1 MSQLQTLLQEYK
13 QGLTHV
19 LVGKCCFHL
28 LRAEYMELYYYATEF
43 QSIAT
48 TQSDA
53 MQFQANRLLSKKFV
67 LGNWDISNRQVK
79 AFLSQVSANVL
90 LGNLQFMK
98 KLAGNELDMNEYSL
112 LRGLFS
118 EHITR
123 CDFQFA
129 LDLANRLLKI
139 ACQVQC
145 REMIID
151 VLGDFGHLYLIL
163 GKYQLSYDIMQ
174 KMLHLEIND
183 LYTKAILFCNFSVV
197 ELLLELKIDS
207 LQHAWDAFDLALE
220 TEDPG
225 CIACGYGNIGLA
237 LEYMGMY
244 DEAIEPYE
252 QCLQIGVDAGD
263 YRVINNGLCNLG
275 RAYLG
280 LGDIEK
286 AKEYF
291 TKAVNTPRPPEAYWC
306 DTAEFRFSG
315 DYLLAKLAVNERSWK
330 EAKKHLIEVIKRC
343 ETLRKSIQDSPIKIT
358 FNDTQRKPVQYLQH
372 VLLEEG
378 KEMEALVV
386 AEKGRGRDFFDKT
399 EGEFSTQLNSVKVLL
414 EMIKSQGVAVLFI
427 SALEEVGSLCLWFI
441 SSEAKLL
448 KQRSIPIIKCNE
460 IFTSL
465 PGVLYRTQGRH
476 EIEFKGTMNK
486 EYSIINEA
494 IELVNHIDSTQNN
507 DNNSEKKQNKNDLE
521 KAPSIDDNSK
531 KPENN
536 DDDLKKPENNDENSE
551 KRQNKYDN
559 SENSQKSNRSLSLVN
574 ETVKKTKEQETSCST
589 NESRQ
594 PGSALKQQLSSERNH
609 SLSELIDQLSE
620 LILIPV
626 REELESLI
634 DKRSNDEAA
643 RLLVIPQGTTFN
655 IPFSALKLNA
665 KRLCDQLTIIE
676 AFSLHSFVHSITES
690 KENVK
695 QRDLGTA
702 LIVGNPTNDLPRAGE
717 EAIRIAELF
726 GVTPLLGKQATKK
739 TVMEKL
745 PNARLIHFAC
755 HGESEGK
762 ALVLAKR
769 NPTR

>member
-1 MSQLQTLLQEYK
+1 
-13 QGLTHV
+13 
-19 LVGKCCFHL
+19 
-28 LRAEYMELYYYATEF
+28 MELYYYATEI

-48 TQSDA
+48 TLSDTI
-53 MQFQANRLLSKKFV
+53 QFQAKSLLSKKFV
-67 LGNWDISNRQVK
+67 LGNWDISNGQVK
-79 AFLSQVSANVL
+79 VLLSQISASCL
-90 LGNLQFMK
+90 QGNLQFMK
-98 KLAGNELDMNEYSL
+98 NLAGNELDEHEYSL
-112 LRGLFS
+112 LRGLYS
-118 EHITR
+118 KHITR
-123 CDFQFA
+123 CDFQFT

-139 ACQVQC
+139 ACKVQN
-145 REMIID
+145 RKLIID
-151 VLGDFGHLYLIL
+151 MLAEFGHLYLLL

-174 KMLHLEIND
+174 KMLHWEIND
-183 LYTKAILFCNFSVV
+183 LSTKAILFCNFSVV

-225 CIACGYGNIGLA
+225 YIACGYGNIGLA

-244 DEAIEPYE
+244 DEAIEPYKK
-252 QCLQIGVDAGD
+252 CLKIGVDAGD

-306 DTAEFRFSG
+306 DTEEFRFSG
-315 DYLLAKLAVNERSWK
+315 DYLLAKLAVKERNWE

-378 KEMEALVV
+378 KEMEALAV

-399 EGEFSTQLNSVKVLL
+399 EGEYCTQLDSVEVLL
-414 EMIKSQGVAVLFI
+414 EMIKSQGIAVLFI
-427 SALEEVGSLCLWFI
+427 SALEEVGNLCLWFI
-441 SSEAKLL
+441 SSEGKLL

-465 PGVLYRTQGRH
+465 HGALYRTQGRH

-507 DNNSEKKQNKNDLE
+507 DNNSEKLQNKNDLE
-521 KAPSIDDNSK
+521 KVPSIDDNSK

-536 DDDLKKPENNDENSE
+536 DDNLKKPENNDENSE
-551 KRQNKYDN
+551 QCQKKYDN
-559 SENSQKSNRSLSLVN
+559 SENSQKSNKNLSLVN
-574 ETVKKTKEQETSCST
+574 ETVKKTKEQEASCST
-589 NESRQ
+589 NESRK
-594 PGSALKQQLSSERNH
+594 PGSALKTQQPSSERNH

-626 REELESLI
+626 QEELESLI
-634 DKRSNDEAA
+634 GKRSNDEAE

-676 AFSLHSFVHSITES
+676 AFSLHSFVHSTTES

-702 LIVGNPTNDLPRAGE
+702 LIVGNPTNDLPRAEE

-769 NPTR
+769 NARR

>member
-1 MSQLQTLLQEYK
+1 MV
-13 QGLTHV
+13 HV
-19 LVGKCCFHL
+19 LLDKCCFHL
-28 LRAEYMELYYYATEF
+28 QQAEYAQLYYCATEVK
-43 QSIAT
+43 SIAT
-48 TQSDA
+48 ELSDA
-53 MQFQANRLLSKKFV
+53 TTVEQAERLLLKTFVCSDLDVAHEKFEA
-67 LGNWDISNRQVK
+67 LLRQI
-79 AFLSQVSANVL
+79 SANI
-90 LGNLQFMK
+90 LQDKLHFME
-98 KLAGNELDMNEYSL
+98 KLARNELDMDEYML
-112 LRGLFS
+112 LCRLFG
-118 EHITR
+118 EHMER
-123 CDFQFA
+123 CDFQFT
-129 LDLANRLLKI
+129 LDLGNRLLEI
-139 ACQVQC
+139 ACKVQN
-145 REMIID
+145 REMIIEML
-151 VLGDFGHLYLIL
+151 VNFGRLYSLL
-163 GKYQLSYDIMQ
+163 GKHQLSYDITK
-174 KMLHLEIND
+174 KMIHWEIND
-183 LYTKAILFCNFSVV
+183 LSTKAKLFCCLTVV
-197 ELLLELKIDS
+197 ELLLGKNNDS
-207 LQHAWDAFDLALE
+207 LQHASDTLRITWE
-220 TEDPG
+220 TKNLG
-225 CIACGYGNIGLA
+225 YIACCYGNIGLA

-244 DEAIEPYE
+244 DEAIEQYNK
-252 QCLQIGVDAGD
+252 CLQFGKEAKDC
-263 YRVINNGLCNLG
+263 RVINNGLCNLG
-275 RAYLG
+275 RAYQG
-280 LGDIEK
+280 LGDIER

-291 TKAVNTPRPPEAYWC
+291 RKAVNTPRPPKAYWN

-315 DYLLAKLAVNERSWK
+315 DYLLAKLAIKERNWE
-330 EAKKHLIEVIKRC
+330 EAKKHLMEVIKRC
-343 ETLRKSIQDSPIKIT
+343 ETLRRSIQDSPTKIT
-358 FNDTQRKPVQYLQH
+358 FNDTQRKPFQYLQH

-378 KEMEALVV
+378 KEMEALAV
-386 AEKGRGRDFFDKT
+386 AEQGRGRDFFDKT
-399 EGEFSTQLNSVKVLL
+399 EGEYSTQLDSVEVLL

-427 SALEEVGSLCLWFI
+427 SALEEVGKLCLWFI
-441 SSEAKLL
+441 SSEGKLL
-448 KQRSIPIIKCNE
+448 KTCSIPSIKYNE

-465 PGVLYRTQGRH
+465 PGALYRTQGRH

-507 DNNSEKKQNKNDLE
+507 DNNTEKLQNKKDLE
-521 KAPSIDDNSK
+521 KVPSIDDNSK

-536 DDDLKKPENNDENSE
+536 DDNLKKTVNNDESSE
-551 KRQNKYDN
+551 KCQNKYDN
-559 SENSQKSNRSLSLVN
+559 SENSQKSNKSLSLVN
-574 ETVKKTKEQETSCST
+574 ETVKKTKEQEASCST
-589 NESRQ
+589 NESIK
-594 PGSALKQQLSSERNH
+594 PGSALKTQQAFSERNH

-676 AFSLHSFVHSITES
+676 AFSLHSFVHSTTES
-690 KENVK
+690 KENVN

-702 LIVGNPTNDLPRAGE
+702 LIVGNPTNDLPRAEE

-762 ALVLAKR
+762 ALVLSKR

>member
-1 MSQLQTLLQEYK
+1 
-13 QGLTHV
+13 
-19 LVGKCCFHL
+19 
-28 LRAEYMELYYYATEF
+28 MEMYYYATEV
-43 QSIAT
+43 QSITTKLSNAT
-48 TQSDA
+48 FLQEA
-53 MQFQANRLLSKKFV
+53 QRLLLKKFV
-67 LGNWDISNRQVK
+67 LGNWDVSNKQGK
-79 AFLSQVSANVL
+79 ALLCQTYANIL
-90 LGNLQFMK
+90 QDNLQFME
-98 KLAGNELDMNEYSL
+98 KLAGNELEMNEYSL
-112 LRGLFS
+112 LFGLFS

-123 CDFQFA
+123 CHFQFT
-129 LDLANRLLKI
+129 LDLANRLLEI
-139 ACQVQC
+139 ACKVKS

-151 VLGDFGHLYLIL
+151 MLAQLGNLYLIL

-174 KMLHLEIND
+174 KMIHWEIHV
-183 LYTKAILFCNFSVV
+183 LPTKAILFCNTSVV
-197 ELLLELKIDS
+197 ELLLELKNDS
-207 LQHAWDAFDLALE
+207 LEHARVALELALQ
-220 TEDPG
+220 TKNLG
-225 CIACGYGNIGLA
+225 YIACGYGNIGLA

-252 QCLQIGVDAGD
+252 KCLQIGHDAGD

-275 RAYLG
+275 RAYQG

-291 TKAVNTPRPPEAYWC
+291 RKAVNTPRPPKAYWC

-315 DYLLAKLAVNERSWK
+315 DYLLAKLAVKERNWE
-330 EAKKHLIEVIKRC
+330 EAKKHLMEVIKRC
-343 ETLRKSIQDSPIKIT
+343 ETLRKSIQDSPTKIT
-358 FNDTQRKPVQYLQH
+358 FNDTQRKPFQYLQH

-378 KEMEALVV
+378 KEMEALAV
-386 AEKGRGRDFFDKT
+386 AEQGRGRDFFDKT
-399 EGEFSTQLNSVKVLL
+399 EGEFSTQLNSVEVLL

-427 SALEEVGSLCLWFI
+427 SALEEVGKLCLWFI
-441 SSEAKLL
+441 SSEGKLL
-448 KQRSIPIIKCNE
+448 KMCSIPSIKCNE

-465 PGVLYRTQGRH
+465 PGALYRTQGRH

-507 DNNSEKKQNKNDLE
+507 DNNSEKLQNKNDL
-521 KAPSIDDNSK
+521 KKVPSTDDYSK

-536 DDDLKKPENNDENSE
+536 DDNLKKPENNDEISE
-551 KRQNKYDN
+551 KCQNKYDN
-559 SENSQKSNRSLSLVN
+559 SENSQKSNKSLSLVN
-574 ETVKKTKEQETSCST
+574 ETVKKTKEQEASCST
-589 NESRQ
+589 NESRKE
-594 PGSALKQQLSSERNH
+594 GSALKTQQSSSERNH

-620 LILIPV
+620 LILIPM

-634 DKRSNDEAA
+634 DKRSNDKTA

-676 AFSLHSFVHSITES
+676 AFSLHSFVHSTTEG

-695 QRDLGTA
+695 SRDLGTA
-702 LIVGNPTNDLPRAGE
+702 LIVGNPTNDLPRAEE
-717 EAIRIAELF
+717 EAKRIAEFF

-739 TVMEKL
+739 AVMEKL
-745 PNARLIHFAC
+745 SNARLIHFAC